1 MGSKL
6 VPTSLT
12 EEFEEQSRWTPRPG
26 TIDHTAFE
34 NLIRNEFLPAARL
47 AELQDQA
54 ALSMLRFATAMVPY
68 YRDVIRRE
76 NIDIGGLKGLADWP
90 RLPILTKQIQ
100 HREFRRLHAER
111 LPWGEQ
117 QGGYA
122 ESSGTSGAPTKI
134 ARTYRTR
141 LLFAVF
147 KQREMRWFRFDPSG
161 TMAWVRFRGDIPA
174 RADGRRIRPGE
185 TFRDPAWPS
194 AGVFFETGP
203 FIAFDKTNPPDDCAA
218 WLEDN
223 RPDYLTA
230 AAAMQE
236 HLALAYQG
244 RKPPDYLKGAVAISE
259 TLTPGM
265 KARVESIFGASLFQ
279 NYGQNEVGLV
289 AAKCPE
295 GGRYH
300 THAEQAFV
308 EIVDDDGMP
317 VAPGEA
323 GRVLVTDFNNYA
335 MPLIRYDT
343 GDLAAAVDGPC
354 ACGRTIGP
362 MFADPVRRRARVAP
376 LPHGSDVL
384 IDGLRG
390 AMDTLPKDLALPLRA
405 YRIHQDKDENY
416 RLDVVLKDLDE
427 IPFED
432 HVRAAWAKL
441 AGSAGHA
448 LSFQVFDT
456 IPILRNGKFMH
467 VTSEFIAPDDG
478 AIGA

>member
-1 MGSKL
+1 MT
-6 VPTSLT
+6 TSLAK
-12 EEFEEQSRWTPRPG
+12 ELAEQARWRPRPSEPDD
-26 TIDHTAFE
+26 TPFK
-34 NLIRNEFLPAARL
+34 NLLRNEFLPPAEL
-47 AELQDQA
+47 AELQGRA
-54 ALSMLRFATAMVPY
+54 ALSMLRFATAAVPY
-68 YRDVIRRE
+68 YRDLMRRKNLDVE
-76 NIDIGGLKGLADWP
+76 RFRGLGDWP
-90 RLPILTKQIQ
+90 RLPVLTKEIQ

-111 LPWGEQ
+111 LPRGETP
-117 QGGYA
+117 GGYA
-122 ESSGTSGAPTKI
+122 ESSGTSGAPTRI
-134 ARTYRTR
+134 ARTWRSR
-141 LLFAVF
+141 ILFGLF
-147 KQREMRWFRFDPSG
+147 KQREMRWFRFDPAG
-161 TMAWVRFRGDIPA
+161 TMAWVRFRGDIPPMP
-174 RADGRRIRPGE
+174 DGRPIRLGE
-185 TFRDPAWPS
+185 TFRDAAWPVVGFYF
-194 AGVFFETGP
+194 ATGP
-203 FIAFDKTNPPDDCAA
+203 FIAFDKTNPPDDCVA
-218 WLEDN
+218 WLEDH

-244 RKPPDYLKGAVAISE
+244 LEAPDYLKGAVAISE

-265 KARVESIFGASLFQ
+265 KARVESILGTPLFQ

-308 EIVDDDGMP
+308 ELVDEDGVP
-317 VAPGEA
+317 VPAGET
-323 GRVLVTDFNNYA
+323 GRMLITDFNNYA

-343 GDLAAAVDGPC
+343 GDLAVAVDGPC

-376 LPHGSDVL
+376 LPRGSEAL

-390 AMDTLPKDLALPLRA
+390 VMETLPGDMASPLRA

-416 RLDVVLKDLDE
+416 RLDIVLKGADE
-427 IPFED
+427 APFEN

-441 AGSAGHA
+441 AGSAGHM
-448 LSFQVFDT
+448 LSLQVFDA

-478 AIGA
+478 AAGA